1 MSTESGVTMNGSPAE
16 LQTITRGEQKKVL
29 RAGVI
34 QQSSMWGSYDILHM
48 ATQPWKE
55 KEPKLKRSLVTEI

>member
-16 LQTITRGEQKKVL
+16 LQRITRGEQKKVL
-29 RAGVI
+29 RAGMI